1 MRIDL
6 RVKEDVAGALRVIAS
21 IFIRSESGSI
31 IGIVEAIVDTGCPET
46 IISAVDRKKI
56 RASSITVN
64 SLSGKDGDIILAGE
78 KINTKRIDNML
89 IRMGGLDI
97 EMPVYIS
104 LNSTEIIKD
113 EGQTLPIPSIIGMD
127 FLLETG
133 FTLVFNPSR
142 KIAYFEK

>member
-1 MRIDL
+1 M
-6 RVKEDVAGALRVIAS
+6 
-21 IFIRSESGSI
+21 
-31 IGIVEAIVDTGCPET
+31 
-46 IISAVDRKKI
+46 DRKKI

-113 EGQTLPIPSIIGMD
+113 EGQTPPIPSIIGMD